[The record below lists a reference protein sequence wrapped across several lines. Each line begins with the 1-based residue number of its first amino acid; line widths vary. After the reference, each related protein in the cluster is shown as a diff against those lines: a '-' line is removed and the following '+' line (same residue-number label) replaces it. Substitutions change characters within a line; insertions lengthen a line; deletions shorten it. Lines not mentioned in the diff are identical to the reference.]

1 MREYKKDKRVL
12 IPRDEFEEEAG
23 EGLGRLSRE
32 EAEADLRELKARMDR
47 RVARPRAIWLP
58 AAAAVTILLIAS
70 AVVVSL
76 LRDRPVH
83 EPELARAEEII
94 KDTAYIAMA
103 QSIDRDEKAVIPRD
117 QSGGIEAE
125 VMHEVT
131 EDLYIFVE
139 EDAGDQ
145 FIIDE
150 PVVTVQVAEEE
161 AVSEEVVV
169 QVVPQMTQSSGKA
182 RAVSEIRDEKKTV
195 TGVDSAREAKRAEA
209 GDAVAEPAAGQPV
222 VSAGPEPLGGWE
234 KYSKWMTRNIRY
246 PEEIEPPL
254 RQVVTVSFM
263 VQPDSTLSDIRAV
276 SSPGEPFTR
285 EAFRLLREG
294 PKWVPDGS
302 SSNKTQAEAVVLT
315 FVFK

>member
-294 PKWVPDGS
+294 PKWVLDGS